1 MTRDTFA
8 QKMCGGASPKE
19 KILLDGLP
27 SKGGNSSKGIF
38 HVIGGM
44 QWQQVGKI
52 EELLTARILPL

>member
-8 QKMCGGASPKE
+8 QKMCGGVKPKRS

-38 HVIGGM
+38 HLWRKDGNGNDNRDPR
-44 QWQQVGKI
+44 
-52 EELLTARILPL
+52 EAHAN

>member
-8 QKMCGGASPKE
+8 QKMCGGVKPKRS

-38 HVIGGM
+38 HVMGGM
-44 QWQQVGKI
+44 Q
-52 EELLTARILPL
+52 